1 MNLKRI
7 KQAGW
12 LLVAIAVL
20 CSFTLWGQRLQSEA
34 GYKNVQMVVNYN
46 DIVALANG
54 NNMTQSALCE
64 EFQQRGVSAVLFKEW
79 SLGDLASNGQV
90 SLQLGGNIIHSNFYS
105 QVSSDLPLN
114 EATLYVAI
122 LDPDVAEQ
130 VQKHALLRIAG
141 SAYYPGEVPVVTVPV
156 MVPTGDVEVSNLMT
170 KVKDIGVGFNQAGIE
185 EIAAQGFSIIPQLR
199 SWDNPTDESLR
210 ATTDEIK
217 AIPNLGYLLF
227 NDKELPGYPDS
238 VRTIADLL
246 KDGEGNT
253 LVKIGSIEFSDQKGL
268 NQLGILLNK
277 DLIRLHTISN
287 GEMSKFEPDTALD
300 RWMLAA
306 RERNMRSLLVRFFDI
321 TSPGTALQDNLM
333 YLESIQTG
341 LLDSGFH
348 LDQPYEKPASID
360 ARNIVLYLIGLG
372 VAAGVMLLLI
382 EMRMPK
388 LGIVA
393 LVLAMLAWVGLL
405 NINPVMAKKI
415 MSLVSVIT
423 FPTLSCLIMLKSPQP
438 KSVVRSLL
446 ALLIMCALS
455 YIGAILMV
463 GILAD
468 VLFMLKLDQFIGVKI
483 AHVIPIVVV
492 PFVLYIWNAEKPIT
506 TVKILLD
513 KALDYKWAIL
523 AAVVAV
529 AGIIYISRT
538 GNTTAEL
545 STGEA
550 TMRNFLNDVMGV
562 RPRSKEFL
570 IGYPFTLLL
579 FWLGAGRRNWILT
592 IPVVIGQVSLVNTYA
607 HIHTALIMSLQR
619 SFNGLVLG
627 IVLGLLLLLAV
638 QLMFKLYHRLE
649 EKEGLR

>member
-1 MNLKRI
+1 MNLKRM

-34 GYKNVQMVVNYN
+34 DYKNVQIVANYN
-46 DIVALANG
+46 DIIALANG
-54 NNMTQSALCE
+54 NQMTEAELSK

-90 SLQLGGNIIHSNFYS
+90 SLQLGGNIKNANFYS
-105 QVSSDLPLN
+105 QISQELPMN

-122 LDPDVAEQ
+122 LDPTIADQ
-130 VQKHALLRIAG
+130 VEKHALMKIAG
-141 SAYYPGEVPVVTVPV
+141 SAFYPAEVPVVTVPV
-156 MVPTGDVEVSNLMT
+156 MVPTGDAEVSNLMLQ
-170 KVKDIGVGFNQAGIE
+170 VKEIGVGFNQDGME
-185 EIAAQGFSIIPQLR
+185 RMAAQGFSVIPQLR
-199 SWDNPTDESLR
+199 SWENPTDESLR

-227 NDKELPGYPDS
+227 NDKELPGYPES

-253 LVKIGSIEFSDQKGL
+253 LVTIGSIEFSDQKGL

-287 GEMSKFEPDTALD
+287 AEMSKFEPDTALD

-321 TSPGTALQDNLM
+321 TSPGTALQQNLE

-341 LLDSGFH
+341 LLESGFH
-348 LDQPYEKPASID
+348 LDQSYEKPDSID
-360 ARNIVLYLIGLG
+360 ARNIILYLIGLG

-388 LGIVA
+388 LG
-393 LVLAMLAWVGLL
+393 VLALILAMVAWVGLL

-415 MSLVSVIT
+415 MALVSVIT
-423 FPTLSCLIMLKSPQP
+423 FPTLSCLVMLKSPQP
-438 KSVVRSLL
+438 RTIGRSVL

-492 PFVLYIWNAEKPIT
+492 PFVLYLWNAEQPLT
-506 TVKILLD
+506 TVKKLLD

-523 AAVVAV
+523 AAIVAV
-529 AGIIYISRT
+529 AGVIYISRT

-550 TMRNFLNDVMGV
+550 AMRNILNDILGV

-579 FWLGAGRRNWILT
+579 FWLGASRRNWILT

-607 HIHTALIMSLQR
+607 HIHTALLISLQR

-627 IVLGLLLLLAV
+627 VVLGLLLLLAV
-638 QLMFKLYHRLE
+638 QLLLKLYHRLE